1 MLINVS
7 GVLSAHNQRKEERNG
22 WASKQLGR
30 KDVLTLEPSKFR
42 MEQAWGWV
50 ITLGL
55 WNRVPAFA
63 FKLSQFKLQNTS
75 YAARAVVGNLNTA
88 RFSHWHLN
96 SSDYV
101 SGKFVV
107 EKCLASLSCFIAA
120 AAAAHCTTSFA
131 TQTLELPRCCSVPP
145 TLLKY
150 KSGMLWGTEGL
161 SPQQSK
167 ISAFHVQVP
176 ICIVFLGAKQ
186 LPEPQK

>member
-88 RFSHWHLN
+88 RFSH
-96 SSDYV
+96 
-101 SGKFVV
+101 
-107 EKCLASLSCFIAA
+107 
-120 AAAAHCTTSFA
+120 
-131 TQTLELPRCCSVPP
+131 
-145 TLLKY
+145 
-150 KSGMLWGTEGL
+150 
-161 SPQQSK
+161 
-167 ISAFHVQVP
+167 
-176 ICIVFLGAKQ
+176 
-186 LPEPQK
+186 